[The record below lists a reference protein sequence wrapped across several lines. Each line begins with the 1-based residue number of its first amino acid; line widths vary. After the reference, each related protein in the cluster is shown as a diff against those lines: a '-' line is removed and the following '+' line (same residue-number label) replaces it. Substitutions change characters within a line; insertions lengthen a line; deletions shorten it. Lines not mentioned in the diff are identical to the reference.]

1 MHITD
6 PIRAMPVTSTIS
18 PRALLATPGYLRLWL
33 AGGFGNSMR
42 FLEMLVAG
50 IYTFNLTGSAF
61 WVAVVTVARTLPML
75 FLGSVTGV
83 VSEALN
89 RKTMLLC
96 GLFIMAAN
104 SATLCALAAA
114 DAIEIWHIAVG
125 GLVAGTVWTTEMA
138 VRRRM
143 IGEVMVP
150 AHVPQAIALDSVTA
164 SSTRMLGPLLGGITF
179 QTVGLVGAYALS
191 TVIYLAAGIVVIG
204 LNYQQD
210 TRRLN
215 FARIPADIIEGLAI
229 VWRDPIIF
237 GVVLITIIT
246 NVFAFSYSA
255 LIAPIGLSDY
265 GVSPVLVGVLAA
277 AEPLGAISSGLAMAS
292 GWVRMDRPRM
302 MISGSFLFL
311 FALVA
316 TALAPWY
323 ALAFVL
329 LVVGGLGTA
338 AFSSMQSTLV
348 LTNAPAAARSRILGI
363 ITVCIGTGP
372 LGVLAIGALSD
383 RLGAS
388 RAMLVMAA
396 AGLAA
401 LAVVR
406 AVMPAMRR

>member
-1 MHITD
+1 MT
-6 PIRAMPVTSTIS
+6 TIG
-18 PRALLATPGYLRLWL
+18 PRALLATPSYLRLWI

-42 FLEMLVAG
+42 WLEMLVAG
-50 IYTFNLTGSAF
+50 IYVFSLSGSAF
-61 WVAVVTVARTLPML
+61 WVAVVTVSRTLPML
-75 FLGSVTGV
+75 FLGSLTGV

-104 SATLCALAAA
+104 SAILCALAAA
-114 DAIEIWHIAVG
+114 RAIEIWHIALG
-125 GLVAGTVWTTEMA
+125 GVVAGTVWTTEMA

-143 IGEVMVP
+143 IGEVMAP
-150 AHVPQAIALDSVTA
+150 SHVAQAIALDSVTG

-179 QTVGLVGAYALS
+179 QTVGLGGAYALS
-191 TVIYLAAGIVVIG
+191 TVIYVAAGIIVVG
-204 LNYQQD
+204 LNYQQES
-210 TRRLN
+210 RRLN
-215 FARIPADIIEGLAI
+215 FARIPADLVEGLAI
-229 VWRDPIIF
+229 VWSDKIILA
-237 GVVLITIIT
+237 VVLITIIT

-277 AEPLGAISSGLAMAS
+277 AEPLGAITSGMAMAA
-292 GWVRMDRPRM
+292 GWLRMDRPRM

-311 FALVA
+311 FALAA

-329 LVVGGLGTA
+329 LLVGGLGTA

-383 RLGAS
+383 WLGAS
-388 RAMLVMAA
+388 RAILIMAV
-396 AGLAA
+396 AGLVA
-401 LAVVR
+401 LAGVR
-406 AVMPAMRR
+406 AITPSMRR

>member
-1 MHITD
+1 
-6 PIRAMPVTSTIS
+6 
-18 PRALLATPGYLRLWL
+18 
-33 AGGFGNSMR
+33 
-42 FLEMLVAG
+42 
-50 IYTFNLTGSAF
+50 
-61 WVAVVTVARTLPML
+61 ML

>member
-1 MHITD
+1 MHISD
-6 PIRAMPVTSTIS
+6 PIRALPTTSTIS
-18 PRALLATPGYLRLWL
+18 AHALLATPGYLRLWL

-246 NVFAFSYSA
+246 NV
-255 LIAPIGLSDY
+255 L
-265 GVSPVLVGVLAA
+265 
-277 AEPLGAISSGLAMAS
+277 
-292 GWVRMDRPRM
+292 W
-302 MISGSFLFL
+302 
-311 FALVA
+311 
-316 TALAPWY
+316 TA
-323 ALAFVL
+323 
-329 LVVGGLGTA
+329 
-338 AFSSMQSTLV
+338 
-348 LTNAPAAARSRILGI
+348 
-363 ITVCIGTGP
+363 
-372 LGVLAIGALSD
+372 
-383 RLGAS
+383 
-388 RAMLVMAA
+388 RA
-396 AGLAA
+396 
-401 LAVVR
+401 
-406 AVMPAMRR
+406 